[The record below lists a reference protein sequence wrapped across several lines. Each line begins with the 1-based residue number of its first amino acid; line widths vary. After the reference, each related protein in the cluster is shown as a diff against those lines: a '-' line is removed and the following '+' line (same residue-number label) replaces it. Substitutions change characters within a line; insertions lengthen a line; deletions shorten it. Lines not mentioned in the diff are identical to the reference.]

1 MKLAV
6 RLGGVVLC
14 AGLGLCVVAGFA
26 LHTLRSTLLEDRKAQ
41 IGSLVHLAGQQVAMY
56 QKQEQSGKLKREEA
70 QRRAV
75 EAMSGLR
82 DKGNYVFARDASDLV
97 LVHPDRRKLGKR
109 DTGGKLPD
117 GRTLVQAYR
126 DALSNGDFG
135 FALVRT
141 KRPNGNEV
149 LPKLNAVMRIPDW
162 NWTIGTGVFMDDV
175 ESQFNGLALKLS
187 GIGLAVLAVV
197 TLLAW
202 RVAASIFRL
211 IGGEAEAAA
220 ATARAMAA
228 GDLSQTLE
236 RAPSE
241 GSLMDAFAGMQR
253 SLRQLIERLQ
263 DGSAQLERSVGGLS
277 GRMQQIHGQVE
288 QSAAASAGAAET
300 TAGML
305 DGVAEVSRRSAESE
319 SDSANACALADE
331 GEGLV
336 RRAAEEI
343 QAVSG
348 QVAAASGCIGEL
360 AERCR
365 AIDVTAA
372 VIKDIA
378 DQTNLLALN
387 AAIEAARAGELG
399 RGFAVVADEVRKL
412 ADRSGEATR
421 QIAAT
426 IQAIQADTDSVV
438 ASMGEVGPRVDSGVA
453 MARQAAD
460 ALQRIR
466 GGAQSARD
474 NIRAVAGA
482 AAAQAEANRE
492 VAGNMEQVAGLAGQT
507 RATALA
513 AEAEVEA
520 LETLAAGLRQAAAS
534 FRL

>member
-1 MKLAV
+1 
-6 RLGGVVLC
+6 
-14 AGLGLCVVAGFA
+14 
-26 LHTLRSTLLEDRKAQ
+26 
-41 IGSLVHLAGQQVAMY
+41 
-56 QKQEQSGKLKREEA
+56 
-70 QRRAV
+70 
-75 EAMSGLR
+75 MS
-82 DKGNYVFARDASDLV
+82 
-97 LVHPDRRKLGKR
+97 
-109 DTGGKLPD
+109 
-117 GRTLVQAYR
+117 
-126 DALSNGDFG
+126 
-135 FALVRT
+135 
-141 KRPNGNEV
+141 
-149 LPKLNAVMRIPDW
+149 
-162 NWTIGTGVFMDDV
+162 
-175 ESQFNGLALKLS
+175 
-187 GIGLAVLAVV
+187 
-197 TLLAW
+197 
-202 RVAASIFRL
+202 
-211 IGGEAEAAA
+211 
-220 ATARAMAA
+220 
-228 GDLSQTLE
+228 
-236 RAPSE
+236 
-241 GSLMDAFAGMQR
+241 AFAGMQR

-263 DGSAQLERSVGGLS
+263 DGSAQLENSVSGLS
-277 GRMQQIHGQVE
+277 SRMQQIHGQVE
-288 QSAAASAGAAET
+288 QSAAASAGAAAT

-319 SDSANACALADE
+319 SDSAKACELADE

-387 AAIEAARAGELG
+387 AAIEAARAGETG

-412 ADRSGEATR
+412 ADRSGDATR

-426 IQAIQADTDSVV
+426 IQAIQTDTNSVV

-460 ALQRIR
+460 ALNRIR

-482 AAAQAEANRE
+482 AAEQAEANRD

-513 AEAEVEA
+513 VEA
-520 LETLAAGLRQAAAS
+520 DVKALESLAAGLRQAAAS